1 MVLVCVLPGIAVFG
15 PLSGSL
21 RLLAVIKP
29 CQTSGMDG
37 TEELTQYRAMLSS
50 FVTDISN
57 IKAIIGRVQTR
68 GKWGMVDRTPGI
80 AATVFQVGEVEEED
94 GY

>member
-1 MVLVCVLPGIAVFG
+1 MVLVCVLPDIPMFG

-21 RLLAVIKP
+21 RLLALVKP
-29 CQTSGMDG
+29 CQTMG
-37 TEELTQYRAMLSS
+37 TQEPTHYRTMLSP

-68 GKWGMVDRTPGI
+68 GKWGIVDRTPGI
-80 AATVFQVGEVEEED
+80 AAAVFGHLDED
-94 GY
+94 SESEASD